1 MTNEIP
7 VKVPAVLV
15 DSDMTNERLTDSD
28 TINERLTDSD
38 TTNERLTESDTTNER
53 LVDNNTTIEML
64 VDVPAGYQCDEA
76 RCFCSVNAEPH
87 YYLSGHLFFLLKMV
101 EVN

>member
-15 DSDMTNERLTDSD
+15 DSDTTNERLTDSD

-38 TTNERLTESDTTNER
+38 TTNERLTESDTTNE
-53 LVDNNTTIEML
+53 ML

-76 RCFCSVNAEPH
+76 RCFCLVNAEPH